1 MVVVGVP
8 AVGVPVYFKFRKW
21 KTQSADYDEI
31 LDSMDRDRDTGTEM
45 DTRARGR
52 SRYRGMDDEDDDDD
66 SPEEAPKRGA
76 RSKSRRGKDRV

>member
-1 MVVVGVP
+1 VP
-8 AVGVPVYFKFRKW
+8 AVGVPVYYKFRKW

-52 SRYRGMDDEDDDDD
+52 SSYRGMDDEDEDD
-66 SPEEAPKRGA
+66 SEETPNRGA
-76 RSKSRRGKDRV
+76 RSKSRRGR